1 MDSYEQLWT
10 LCPFVISYL
19 CSVYINYGLNCLT
32 KNNSTMSKAYKEVTS
47 KVMRYRVYM
56 YNYKVHN
63 SMISSTGQW
72 SEPKMSVCMLAD
84 VTDGMMR
91 FEHKK

>member
-1 MDSYEQLWT
+1 MNSYGHFAL
-10 LCPFVISYL
+10 LLFRIFAAFKS
-19 CSVYINYGLNCLT
+19 
-32 KNNSTMSKAYKEVTS
+32 KNISTMSKAYKEVKR
-47 KVMRYRVYM
+47 KVMKYKVYM
-56 YNYKVHN
+56 YNYTVHN

>member
-1 MDSYEQLWT
+1 MDTLPFCDFVSFQCFYQLW
-10 LCPFVISYL
+10 
-19 CSVYINYGLNCLT
+19 LNCLT
-32 KNNSTMSKAYKEVTS
+32 KNDSTMSKAYKEVTS